1 MGFTREYISEL
12 IRLLE
17 DKELRR
23 MESPADLSEDGD
35 LTEWYGQSYAWR
47 ALAQLKAKEAIP
59 ALLSILQEIDEY
71 QDDWYGD
78 ESFEV
83 FPMIGSAAIGG

>member
-1 MGFTREYISEL
+1 MGKPDNQGWHDCLKMGFTSEYISEL

-35 LTEWYGQSYAWR
+35 LTEWYGQIYVWR
-47 ALAQLKAKEAIP
+47 ALAQLKAKKRSLP
-59 ALLSILQEIDEY
+59 C
-71 QDDWYGD
+71 
-78 ESFEV
+78 
-83 FPMIGSAAIGG
+83 